1 MLGRSLKTGEQGE
14 KEIKVKGTNKEE
26 KKKKNLQNWKIGYS
40 LCPVW

>member
-26 KKKKNLQNWKIGYS
+26 KKKKPSELEDR
-40 LCPVW
+40 L